1 MPAEVVLLRDEKT
14 GKFVNP
20 DKANEKPAEKEPVKP
35 TEEGL
40 KTIASFAESAL
51 GITAEPETP
60 EEKAAKAKA
69 DADKVAA
76 EKKKT
81 AAAKPA
87 AKAPAPKP
95 AAAPA
100 APSLEQIAEAAAR
113 GVASAIKPKPEEKTV
128 EPKEELTPA
137 QLRKAKILER
147 MEQIHP
153 EECKGYAQRWKE
165 NCKKLLTYSQQWEKD
180 HPGQEF
186 DESADEHAEFFDNN
200 GLYEFWEQEDYIEA
214 LADMRADEKLD
225 AHSKKTDGRL
235 SELDRRE
242 RLREA
247 EPIIKE
253 TEHKAIA
260 AFATTIS
267 EAVPGIIGEDG
278 QINREKVS
286 ELREDYPRAATAL
299 DDITFEAGVFY
310 RAWNGL
316 QPWIEKEPVQK
327 INDKHN
333 PMHDEWRAQQ
343 LLGSFFAQKEQAM
356 MLNAP
361 EDQRDQ
367 HGRQFLP
374 AKKYWELPEEN
385 RNAYWTYSFDD
396 LLALR
401 AASLAKIARQAI
413 AYEDQQFAA
422 RAKKRGITLPDSPPA
437 RGKGNNGNGD
447 GSPENTNGKPDSPSV
462 GSVSRAAVK
471 RNPGTPAEENPL
483 ASFAEKAI
491 G

>member
-20 DKANEKPAEKEPVKP
+20 DKANEKPAEKEPPKP

-69 DADKVAA
+69 DADKAAA
-76 EKKKT
+76 EKKKNAPT
-81 AAAKPA
+81 KPA
-87 AKAPAPKP
+87 AKAPAPRP
-95 AAAPA
+95 AASAPLTA
-100 APSLEQIAEAAAR
+100 DQIAEAAAR
-113 GVASAIKPKPEEKTV
+113 GVASAIKSKPEEKTV
-128 EPKEELTPA
+128 EPKEELTPG

-214 LADMRADEKLD
+214 LADMRADDKLE

-242 RLREA
+242 RLRES
-247 EPIIKE
+247 EPQIIASQQE
-253 TEHKAIA
+253 AMTT
-260 AFATTIS
+260 FATTIA
-267 EAVPGIIGEDG
+267 EVVPGIVGEDG
-278 QINREKVS
+278 KIDQQKVAD
-286 ELREDYPRAATAL
+286 LREEYPAAFGAMNAVS
-299 DDITFEAGVFY
+299 FEAGVLY
-310 RAWNGL
+310 RAWNQL
-316 QPWIEKEPVQK
+316 QPWIEKEPVRTIAGK
-327 INDKHN
+327 PN

-343 LLGSFFAQKEQAM
+343 ALGQFAAEKERAL
-356 MLNAP
+356 MLQPA

-367 HGRQFLP
+367 EGRSFLP
-374 AKKYWELPEEN
+374 AAKYWQLPEADRAN
-385 RNAYWTYSFDD
+385 HWTYSFND

-447 GSPENTNGKPDSPSV
+447 GSPENTNGKPDSPSA

-471 RNPGTPAEENPL
+471 RSPGTPAEENPL